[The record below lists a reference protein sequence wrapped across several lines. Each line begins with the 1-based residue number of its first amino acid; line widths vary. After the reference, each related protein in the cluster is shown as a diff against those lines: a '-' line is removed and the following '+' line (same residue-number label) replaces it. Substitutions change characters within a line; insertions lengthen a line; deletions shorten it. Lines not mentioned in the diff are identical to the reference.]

1 MSFVEIL
8 PSLKE
13 LDRSDKFKAMQFLM
27 LELAREEHVNLLPPG
42 EYPIWSPYSAYEAAE
57 VLYKV
62 LKEKTGVQYG

>member
-1 MSFVEIL
+1 MSLVEML

-27 LELAREEHVNLLPPG
+27 LELAQEEQVTLLPPG
-42 EYPIWSPYSAYEAAE
+42 EYPIWSPYDAYEAAE

-62 LKEKTGVQYG
+62 LKEETGVQYG